1 MKTDKKTLIDEQIAQ
16 IVSLNAVI
24 QLHAGDFERI
34 CPHPCMVYVAAKS
47 CDEAVELLRREVEE
61 FGDREWDGAVQ
72 FIRGTQILA
81 EDLTAIENAT
91 PRAARFR
98 RGIDKGSPG
107 SDDIEIWL
115 FLEEKQPEA

>member
-1 MKTDKKTLIDEQIAQ
+1 MKTDKKSLIDEHIAQ
-16 IVSLNAVI
+16 ILSKKAVI
-24 QLHAGDFERI
+24 SLSAVDFERI

-47 CDEAVELLRREVEE
+47 CGGAVELLRRECEE
-61 FGDREWDGAVQ
+61 FGAKEWDGVIQ